1 MRRVVEITLPT
12 IPYDKDISDIVGY
25 LRMVL
30 SELTKTSVEIQIN
43 DIDFT
48 LKNYLS
54 LFQQQVRYI
63 HSLSTSPIPE
73 NFLGTS

>member
-48 LKNYLS
+48 NKIGVFNKNRRRS
-54 LFQQQVRYI
+54 FPNRQNNQ
-63 HSLSTSPIPE
+63 
-73 NFLGTS
+73 

>member
-48 LKNYLS
+48 NKIGVFNNNRRRS
-54 LFQQQVRYI
+54 FPNRQNNI
-63 HSLSTSPIPE
+63 
-73 NFLGTS
+73 